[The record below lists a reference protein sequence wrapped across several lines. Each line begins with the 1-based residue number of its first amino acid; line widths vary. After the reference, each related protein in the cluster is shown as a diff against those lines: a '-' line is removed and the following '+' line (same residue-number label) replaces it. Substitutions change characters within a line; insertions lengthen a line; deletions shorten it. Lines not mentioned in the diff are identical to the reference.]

1 MADRPIYV
9 PNYESELLVETKFV
23 EFIWYPGM
31 APSQKQKSIAALHQ
45 SAKSMGICNHPL
57 EVSSKSLDELG
68 VQLSAFNL
76 FVKTEKHKR
85 EFTVETAY
93 QSSKVFSNGGP
104 YKDLL
109 YGTSIEAKKDLRLKK
124 SGDLI
129 TFQFFGV
136 NWPLEPK
143 TAFYDWVYLN
153 ALRKNQWAIEKL
165 NDFDSFTDIE
175 FNPKKSINCQAYSV
189 ALFKSLNGR
198 GLLNDALESK
208 ESFLEVI
215 GGRPV
220 NNASENTQIQ
230 NKLI

>member
-1 MADRPIYV
+1 MADRPIYI
-9 PNYESELLVETKFV
+9 PNYESQLLVETKFV
-23 EFIWYPGM
+23 EFTWFPGM
-31 APSQKQKSIAALHQ
+31 APSQKQKSIVALHQ
-45 SAKSMGICNHPL
+45 SAKDKGICNHPL

-76 FVKTEKHKR
+76 AVKTEKHKR

-93 QSSKVFSNGGP
+93 QSSKVFNNGGP

-109 YGTSIEAKKDLRLKK
+109 YGTSLEAKKDPKLKE

-129 TFQFFGV
+129 KFQFFGV
-136 NWPLEPK
+136 DWQLEPK

-165 NDFDSFTDIE
+165 DDYDGFTDIE

-198 GLLNDALESK
+198 GLLNDALASQEA
-208 ESFLEVI
+208 FLEVI

-220 NNASENTQIQ
+220 NNASENTLIQ